1 MKEFWGKVALIT
13 GGNSGIGK
21 ATALAFAQQ
30 GASVAILARR
40 EKEGRETVK
49 LIEKTGSKAIFI
61 QTDISIEEQLS
72 QAIDRVTTTWGRLDY
87 CFNNAGTAVVGSLI
101 GMTEVD
107 YQKVFDTNV
116 KGIFFCLKHQI
127 KYLQSNSGGAIVN
140 NASILGLR
148 GLEQASL
155 YVASKHAVIGLTKA
169 AAIETAK
176 SNIRIN
182 AVCPGV
188 IETDMVAQ
196 AKEAP
201 FFKEFI
207 NKHPIG
213 KIGKSEEVAN
223 TVVYLCSDKAS
234 FITGASIPIDGG
246 FLSQ

>member
-1 MKEFWGKVALIT
+1 MKEFLGKVALIT

-21 ATALAFAQQ
+21 ATTLAFARE

-87 CFNNAGTAVVGSLI
+87 CFNNAGTGAVGFLTE
-101 GMTEVD
+101 MTETD

-127 KYLQSNSGGAIVN
+127 KYLQNNSGGAIVN

-148 GLEQASL
+148 GLEQVSL

-169 AAIETAK
+169 AAIETSK

-182 AVCPGV
+182 TVCPGV
-188 IETDMVAQ
+188 IETEMVT
-196 AKEAP
+196 EAVEIP
-201 FFKEFI
+201 FFKKFI
-207 NKHPIG
+207 AKHPLG
-213 KIGKSEEVAN
+213 RIGKSEEIAD
-223 TVVYLCSDKAS
+223 VVLFLCSDKAS
-234 FITGASIPIDGG
+234 FLTGASIPIDGG